1 LHRGRCGGGFCAAVL
16 TVLLVVKLHQ
26 KREELKI
33 LYFDVLF
40 RAHLEIFTAIAKS
53 ASFVQS
59 GRQ

>member
-1 LHRGRCGGGFCAAVL
+1 ML

-53 ASFVQS
+53 ASSVQS